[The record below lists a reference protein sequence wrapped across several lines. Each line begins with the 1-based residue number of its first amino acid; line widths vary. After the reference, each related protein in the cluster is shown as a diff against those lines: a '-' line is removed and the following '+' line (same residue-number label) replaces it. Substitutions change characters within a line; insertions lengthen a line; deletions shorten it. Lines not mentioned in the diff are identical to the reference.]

1 MRRLTKRTHDRFVLF
16 DMPPAL
22 SSDDVLTFVPDV
34 DAIMLVAEKGLTTRE
49 QLTAVYC
56 SAAARTWIRF

>member
-1 MRRLTKRTHDRFVLF
+1 MRRLTKRTHDRFALF
-16 DMPPAL
+16 DMPQAL
-22 SSDDVLTFVPDV
+22 SSDGVLTVVPDV
-34 DAIMLVAEKGLTTRE
+34 DAIMLVAEKGSTTRE